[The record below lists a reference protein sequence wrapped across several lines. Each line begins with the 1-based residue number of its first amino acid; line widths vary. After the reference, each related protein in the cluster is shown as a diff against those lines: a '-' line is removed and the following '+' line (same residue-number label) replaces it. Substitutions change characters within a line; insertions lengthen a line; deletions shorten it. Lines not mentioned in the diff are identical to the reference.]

1 VTTPIPEL
9 DDPLI
14 LAGQWL
20 DEAVARATQPNPT
33 AMTLATVDRRAR
45 PSARVVLVKRL
56 DRVCGYAEFFTNYG
70 SRKAAELSE
79 NAQAAGV
86 MHWDHLG
93 RQLRFEGAVVKSP
106 RADSDAYF
114 ATRPWRSRIN
124 ARVSE
129 QSRHLDDPQTLAQRA
144 RQLAAELGVPDPF
157 GTDEPDA
164 PVMIERPDYWGGF
177 RFWLAAIELWSS
189 GTDRF
194 HERLRYERS
203 LEPTDAFSFV
213 TGAWSHARLQP

>member
-1 VTTPIPEL
+1 MTTRIPEL

-14 LAGQWL
+14 VAGQWL

-33 AMTLATVDRRAR
+33 AMTLATVDRHAR

-56 DRVCGYAEFFTNYG
+56 DRDNGYAEFFTNYG
-70 SRKAAELSE
+70 SRKAAEIGDSPW
-79 NAQAAGV
+79 AAGV

-93 RQLRFEGAVVKSP
+93 RQLRFEGPVVKSP
-106 RADSDAYF
+106 PAASDAYF

-129 QSRHLDDPQTLAQRA
+129 QSRHLDDPRTLERRA

-157 GTDEPDA
+157 GTDEPAA
-164 PVMIERPDYWGGF
+164 PVTIERPDDWGGF
-177 RFWLAAIELWSS
+177 RLWLAAIELWAS

-194 HERLRYERS
+194 HERLRYARS
-203 LEPTDAFSFV
+203 LEPADASGFV
-213 TGAWSHARLQP
+213 TGAWSHVRLQP